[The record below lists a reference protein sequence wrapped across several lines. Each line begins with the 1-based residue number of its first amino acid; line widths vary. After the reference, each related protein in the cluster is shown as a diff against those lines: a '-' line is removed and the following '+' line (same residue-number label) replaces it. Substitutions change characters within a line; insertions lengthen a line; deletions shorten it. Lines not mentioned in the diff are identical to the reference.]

1 MNTFFK
7 AFFFVLFLGV
17 IVLYNFGLIDIRF
30 EEIRYLLGKIDSQAE
45 ASNTFGIVAKYELIK
60 NRMIEGEDNI
70 SNFELE
76 ARIQAL
82 TSGDP
87 SAERKKILNYRI
99 YLTPIRYVVN
109 GIRLILGKKIINPKE
124 DDKIYSVLEIGYFWE
139 RNRKYHDA
147 LKIYEDV
154 LKTGGID
161 PSIKAAVMLHKAF
174 CVSMLGNY
182 RESKLIYEQV
192 INLYPNT
199 EGGVLAWKLLDFIQ
213 SMERSRKSLEKQDMT
228 ELEKARQFYLVMDFR
243 NAIKN
248 YSLFLGK
255 SGSSAGTAEA
265 RYYKGRCH
273 EELGESE
280 EAVNEYRSIIR
291 IDKTKKW
298 AKKANRR
305 MLMIGSFYEQQKNI
319 ADEAKRQ
326 LDAYQDQKFFDNVQ
340 QYAQLVSQSS
350 LRSEL
355 MKESKQSEAQ
365 PIRDSLLNAILNIGE
380 LDLSGE
386 KSAAAQ
392 QKKLDSIRT
401 SLIEQGAIGK
411 AEMKAIERWK
421 TVTMNPYRR
430 PGVLK
435 TAIDGYSSELKYI
448 YNKRLRSG
456 VKLSGKMLVEI
467 KIKPSGMVGNATVV
481 RSDLGDQV
489 FEKSVIDRILSWKFQ
504 TIPDSVGDLDIKY
517 PFEFYEEE

>member
-1 MNTFFK
+1 MKTFFR
-7 AFFFVLFLGV
+7 AFFIVLFIG
-17 IVLYNFGLIDIRF
+17 ISALYNFGLIDIRF
-30 EEIRYLLGKIDSQAE
+30 DEIRYLLGKIDSRDE

-60 NRMIEGEDNI
+60 RRMTEGEDNI

-82 TSGDP
+82 TSDEQ
-87 SAERKKILNYRI
+87 SATKKRTLSYRV

-109 GIRLILGKKIINPKE
+109 GVRLMLGKKIINPKE

-154 LKTGGID
+154 LKTGGVD

-182 RESKLIYEQV
+182 QESKLIYEQV
-192 INLYPNT
+192 INLFPNT
-199 EGGVLAWKLLDFIQ
+199 EGGILAWKLLDFIQ
-213 SMERSRKSLEKQDMT
+213 SMEHSRETLEKQDLT

-255 SGSSAGTAEA
+255 SGSSAGAAEA

-273 EELGESE
+273 EELGESD
-280 EAVNEYRSIIR
+280 EAVTEYRSIIR
-291 IDKTKKW
+291 IDKTKDW
-298 AKKANRR
+298 ARKANRR
-305 MLMIGSFYEQQKNI
+305 LLMIGAFYEQQKNI
-319 ADEAKRQ
+319 TDEAKRQ
-326 LDAYQDQKFFDNVQ
+326 LEAYQDQKFFDNVQ

-365 PIRDSLLNAILNIGE
+365 PIRDSLLNAILNIGD

-386 KSAAAQ
+386 KSAVAQ

-401 SLIEQGAIGK
+401 SLIEKGAIGQ
-411 AEMKAIERWK
+411 AEMKALEHWQ
-421 TVTMNPYRR
+421 TVTQNPFRR
-430 PGVLK
+430 PSVLK

-467 KIKPSGMVGNATVV
+467 KIKPSGMVGNAAIVQ
-481 RSDLGDQV
+481 SDLGDQV
-489 FEKSVIDRILSWKFQ
+489 FEKSVTDRILSWKFQ
-504 TIPDSVGDLDIKY
+504 AVPDTVGDLDIKF
-517 PFEFYEEE
+517 PFEFFEEE